1 MQNKPLKN
9 SSRLFETFKVKCV
22 SNINNANRYQRGMN
36 MKNIA
41 NLMKQAQEMQ
51 KKMATLQD
59 DLKNSTITAESGGGM
74 VKATLNGKGEMTKIE
89 IDASIIS
96 ADDKET
102 LEDLIVAATNNAKNK
117 VDQLVQ
123 EKTKQIMSGMQLP
136 DGLSLPE

>member
-1 MQNKPLKN
+1 
-9 SSRLFETFKVKCV
+9 
-22 SNINNANRYQRGMN
+22 

-59 DLKNSTITAESGGGM
+59 DLKNSMITAESGGGM

-102 LEDLIVAATNNAKNK
+102 LEDLIVAAINNAKGK